1 MISETCQRKRG
12 QETRQSWLQPS
23 GSRAR
28 QEMDAHLAL
37 VNGVLTGLC
46 QGWPKEGIFQAGML
60 GLGVIGLGQGG
71 HRIRHTGRSVMLVH
85 LGQLL
90 RLKAS
95 TSMFAFMA

>member
-1 MISETCQRKRG
+1 MLGGKWVRG
-12 QETRQSWLQPS
+12 RS
-23 GSRAR
+23 A
-28 QEMDAHLAL
+28 
-37 VNGVLTGLC
+37 
-46 QGWPKEGIFQAGML
+46 L

-71 HRIRHTGRSVMLVH
+71 HRIRHTGRSAMLFH